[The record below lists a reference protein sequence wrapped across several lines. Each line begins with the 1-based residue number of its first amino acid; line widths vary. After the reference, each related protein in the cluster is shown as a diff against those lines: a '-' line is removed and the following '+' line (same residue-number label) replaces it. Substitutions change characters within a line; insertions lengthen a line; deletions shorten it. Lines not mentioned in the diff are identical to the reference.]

1 MVIDSIVYGND
12 SIEMVIDEVENC
24 VDSIKVSISDVE
36 FNDFL
41 FEGKEIFM
49 EEDWWVLGYMWG

>member
-1 MVIDSIVYGND
+1 MSIDNIDMVIDSIVFGND

-49 EEDWWVLGYMWG
+49 EED

>member
-1 MVIDSIVYGND
+1 MVIDSIVFGND

-36 FNDFL
+36 FNNFL

-49 EEDWWVLGYMWG
+49 EED